1 MSWIKN
7 RPLSIVLK
15 AQLLLVL
22 IVVIVFSFFPN
33 FHNTLSAM
41 LGGMVG
47 LISSAAFAVIVSQH
61 KGYTADE
68 AIKTIVRAELLK
80 ISVIVIMLWLVF
92 KSYENVNALVM
103 IGTFILTVLA
113 HSMVLFVSDNASTKN
128 KKIR

>member
-1 MSWIKN
+1 MSWIKS

-15 AQLLLVL
+15 VQLLLVL
-22 IVVIVFSFFPN
+22 IVVVVFSFLPN
-33 FHNTLSAM
+33 FHNALSAM

-68 AIKTIVRAELLK
+68 AIKTIVKAELLK
-80 ISVIVIMLWLVF
+80 VSLIVIMLWLVLTH
-92 KSYENVNALVM
+92 YENVNAFVM

-113 HSMVLFVSDNASTKN
+113 HSMALFVSDNAKY
-128 KKIR
+128 KD